1 VVLRSVTSGK
11 DDSGNVP
18 PPSSTSLTKREGTA
32 PVSGEESTNDAV
44 ESAAS
49 HDSSKKSTD
58 VSTPLPYFPP
68 NTPPNLLERQ
78 FIIAAAYVLNA
89 ALIAGIKSADYIL
102 GQQTQHTPHDNDDL
116 QVDGNDRTQPEEG
129 HKGRSSASATGM
141 SISAA
146 RLKANRII
154 QNFVEAAVDVIQQAW
169 FTTHNYG

>member
-1 VVLRSVTSGK
+1 VEGSTIDIAEPVTSH
-11 DDSGNVP
+11 DDSN
-18 PPSSTSLTKREGTA
+18 
-32 PVSGEESTNDAV
+32 
-44 ESAAS
+44 
-49 HDSSKKSTD
+49 KKSTD
-58 VSTPLPYFPP
+58 VSSPLPYFPP

-102 GQQTQHTPHDNDDL
+102 GQQTQHTRHHHDDL
-116 QVDGNDRTQPEEG
+116 QQVGGD
-129 HKGRSSASATGM
+129 ASAAGL